1 MLKMDGSWSWEEFT
15 NSTNSTDLLSS
26 SNVCEE
32 VTNHWLYFIFSGYLL
47 PLISPRVRDWLKE
60 RLNSLKNSSV
70 GGNIVTLTEYGFQ
83 KIQDIENN
91 DEMKE
96 YIKRLCKSKNPNLI
110 YSEESIEK
118 LSKLFSG
125 DEKINGLAQS
135 WKKLNKIIE
144 SGEYSEKNKP

>member
-1 MLKMDGSWSWEEFT
+1 MNESWSWEEF
-15 NSTNSTDLLSS
+15 TNSTDLLSS

-47 PLISPRVRDWLKE
+47 PLISPNVRDWLKE
-60 RLNSLKNSSV
+60 RLNSLKNSSI
-70 GGNIVTLTEYGFQ
+70 GGKIVTLTEYGFN

-96 YIKRLCKSKNPNLI
+96 YIKRLFKSKNPNLI

-125 DEKINGLAQS
+125 DKKINGYAQS
-135 WKKLNKIIE
+135 WKKLNKILD
-144 SGEYSEKNKP
+144 SGEFIEKNNP